1 MACSTWL
8 YGASFTGWYPL
19 SFAFLW
25 LYILSPVHISE
36 TLLHCNMNPSSHS
49 LICFLSDS
57 WMPPWSP
64 SPERISRKRL
74 FYLCTS
80 VWPGPVAA
88 FVAPTLHREVEEEE
102 TVRNVER
109 DSLRKI
115 REKTSS
121 LFFLNTASLAFRP
134 SLRPSIWPSLIG
146 WLFGSCM
153 NEASWHSTSAIVA
166 GVNAPRPGS
175 ASQITYYY
183 Y

>member
-1 MACSTWL
+1 M
-8 YGASFTGWYPL
+8 
-19 SFAFLW
+19 
-25 LYILSPVHISE
+25 HISE

-88 FVAPTLHREVEEEE
+88 FVAPTLQREVEEEE
-102 TVRNVER
+102 TVRKVER

-121 LFFLNTASLAFRP
+121 LFFLNTASLALRP

-153 NEASWHSTSAIVA
+153 NEEWSILTFHISNSSRRQCQQAWLRSPNYLLLFIAL
-166 GVNAPRPGS
+166 
-175 ASQITYYY
+175 
-183 Y
+183 